1 VLQIVLFFYFSLQ
14 FKESLKALC
23 EKKGVTAVIKDA
35 WTLEQSGNLQEAT
48 KKFKMQLRKCFNLQ
62 CQQKT
67 IESCQKAMKESIES
81 NLNLLENPSCMRNDA
96 LKTLECFKF
105 FLDHEFPE
113 FPEQKARIS
122 FQHDFF
128 L

>member
-1 VLQIVLFFYFSLQ
+1 MHLQ

-23 EKKGVTAVIKDA
+23 EKSGVTAVIKDA
-35 WTLEQSGNLQEAT
+35 WTLEQSGKLQEAT
-48 KKFKMQLRKCFNLQ
+48 KKIQKQLRKCFNLQ

-67 IESCQKAMKESIES
+67 IESCHKAVKESIQS
-81 NLNLLENPSCMRNDA
+81 NLNLLENPLCMRNDA
-96 LKTLECFKF
+96 LKNLECFKF

-113 FPEQKARIS
+113 FPEHKVMIR

-128 L
+128 R